1 MNKKKSIVLAM
12 AIAAVFL
19 VAAIGSASA
28 NGVCVWGNINNGEFY
43 QCGQTVTQSCTL
55 NATMTCSPGYGLI
68 IGADDITINGA
79 EYTIDG
85 QSPGTCDDYNRAGI
99 SGTITSSTR
108 DNVTI
113 KNLKVKNF
121 CSGMYFEAYGSGSK
135 TTNLTIENCT
145 IYDNGRNVSEV
156 KSNGITTWFV
166 YNSTI
171 NNCTIYNNTG
181 GADCSPPCENGGSGI
196 WMYAGNDNNITN
208 NKIYDNKKGGFF
220 TKAKPLRNNIS
231 HNEIWGNHQGG
242 IILRCK
248 CCANNTIEYNNA
260 SYNYGTG
267 IFIGGP
273 CNTIRYNTVCNNKN
287 GSIEELPDTG
297 HNGCGVNFGRSDSD
311 IDCGYAPC
319 GSIGSRYNNLSSN
332 RICGNEYLDIWER
345 AGVRNTNEG
354 DNNICDKPDGWND
367 DGTTGCTYRCVYA
380 YKKQHNAK
388 PPSTNNVPSTEFSST
403 DYDNIRLDDNDRK
416 TSETDTNGNYAIHRF
431 NFTVTEPA
439 AKIDKIKV
447 IWNGIGKH
455 DDDEDADQGAELYIY
470 DFNSA
475 SYGDALAS
483 TDSGAEVTL
492 TGEKDSDI
500 SHYISSSGNVTV
512 LVEQKNDQF
521 TYQSQTYKSHI
532 ETDYVQ
538 LRVEW
543 S

>member
-1 MNKKKSIVLAM
+1 MNKKKSIVSAT

-55 NATMTCSPGYGLI
+55 NATMTCSSGYGLI

-85 QSPGTCDDYNRAGI
+85 QSPGTCEDYNRAGI

-113 KNLKVKNF
+113 KDLKVKNF
-121 CSGMYFEAYGSGSK
+121 CSGIYFEAYGSGSK
-135 TTNLTIENCT
+135 FTNLTIENCT
-145 IYDNGRNVSEV
+145 IYDNGLNATG
-156 KSNGITTWFV
+156 KKTNGIKMIWV
-166 YNSTI
+166 YDSTI

-181 GADCSPPCENGGSGI
+181 GADCDPPCENGGSGI

-248 CCANNTIEYNNA
+248 CCANNTIEYNTVA
-260 SYNYGTG
+260 HNYGTG

-273 CNTIRYNTVCNNKN
+273 CNTIRHNDIVNNKN

-297 HNGCGVNFGRSDSD
+297 HNGCGVNFGRDDSD

-345 AGVRNTNEG
+345 ATVRNNNTG
-354 DNNICDKPDGWND
+354 DNNTCDKPDGWND
-367 DGTTGCTYRCVYA
+367 DGTTGCTYDCVHA
-380 YKKQHNAK
+380 YGYQNNSR
-388 PPSTNNVPSTEFSST
+388 PPATCDVPSTTISKSDIRVKDG
-403 DYDNIRLDDNDRK
+403 DYAQSN
-416 TSETDTNGNYAIHRF
+416 TDTTGNYATQRF
-431 NFTVTEPA
+431 NFTVREPA
-439 AKIDKIKV
+439 TKIDKINV
-447 IWNGIGKH
+447 TWNGIGWN
-455 DDDEDADQGAELYIY
+455 DTGGNYNGTYLYIWNGTGY
-470 DFNSA
+470 EEWGNNS
-475 SYGDALAS
+475 GVGTDA
-483 TDSGAEVTL
+483 TL
-492 TGEKDSDI
+492 TNETTSNIDN
-500 SHYISSSGNVTV
+500 YINSGNVTI
-512 LVEQKNDQF
+512 LVEQKCKDAGWGQD
-521 TYQSQTYKSHI
+521 SHI
-532 ETDYVQ
+532 RTDLAKIVIYFVPDP
-538 LRVEW
+538 
-543 S
+543 